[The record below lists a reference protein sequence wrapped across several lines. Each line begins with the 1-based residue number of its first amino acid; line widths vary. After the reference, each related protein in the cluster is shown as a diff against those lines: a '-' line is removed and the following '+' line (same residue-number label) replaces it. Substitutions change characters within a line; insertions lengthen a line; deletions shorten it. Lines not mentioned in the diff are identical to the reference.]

1 GIALR
6 VGQSRLCSDRRRKR
20 ECYQLVFQPR
30 ASADCARH
38 LSFLNCSFRTFA
50 CTEPGSRS
58 GDSEAYSS
66 VSLLASG
73 LPHFEPD
80 SSIILPLHFM
90 KEQHKMPRK
99 KTAHR
104 NPWTKEDVRDLKAHS
119 KARTPVSKVA
129 KALKR
134 TEGAIRQKALAIG
147 VGIGHRR

>member
-1 GIALR
+1 
-6 VGQSRLCSDRRRKR
+6 
-20 ECYQLVFQPR
+20 
-30 ASADCARH
+30 
-38 LSFLNCSFRTFA
+38 
-50 CTEPGSRS
+50 
-58 GDSEAYSS
+58 
-66 VSLLASG
+66 
-73 LPHFEPD
+73 
-80 SSIILPLHFM
+80 M